1 MKLSNIHNGL
11 IVKNYKEMCSLLS
24 EPVLSGNSKKAQLK
38 EWERYFKCHKD
49 GNRFVIDEVYN
60 EPKPKIDNRGYGFT
74 DHIEKLILDL
84 LAQDENNGMLFFPK
98 YILLRELKMINGNY
112 AYCKQNSLK
121 LSLFLNINKDDVHEF
136 YESADNTLIG
146 SLESALN
153 KLKKKSLVSWTQV
166 KTICFAEGKVIKND
180 SGDYKVKEVFKGHN
194 QYGEEMYEYE
204 LSQHVSHK
212 RREVTDE
219 EDQLIIFT
227 EREVMKAMGCKDKQE
242 VVKFGK
248 WDEYTKTVKMILMDK
263 ANIEYYYDSY
273 KIIFNEVHILEELEE
288 IERAEQQVAL
298 NKAVKNKIMN
308 NAVNRQKDAFNTPSS
323 DKNYIRRTSE
333 SYLSNQSKLVMNL
346 IDSNNH
352 NIKNAVRRTLFH

>member
-1 MKLSNIHNGL
+1 MDLSKIQPSM
-11 IVKNYKEMCSLLS
+11 IVKNYKEMCRKLS
-24 EPVLSGNSKKAQLK
+24 EPVLAGNSKKAQLK
-38 EWERYFKCHKD
+38 EWERYFRYHKE
-49 GNRFVIDEVYN
+49 GNKFIIDDIYK
-60 EPKPKIDNRGYGFT
+60 EPKPAVDNRGYGFT
-74 DHIEKLILDL
+74 EHIEKLILDL
-84 LAQDENNGMLFFPK
+84 LAQDQNNGMLFFPK

-112 AYCKQNSLK
+112 AYCKQNTLK
-121 LSLFLNINKDDVHEF
+121 LSLFLNINKDDIHEF
-136 YESADNTLIG
+136 YESADSTLIG

-166 KTICFAEGKVIKND
+166 KTICFAEGKVIKNN

-248 WDEYTKTVKMILMDK
+248 WEEFTKTVKMILMDR

-288 IERAEQQVAL
+288 IERADQQAAL
-298 NKAVKNKIMN
+298 NKAVKTKIMN
-308 NAVNRQKDAFNTPSS
+308 NAENRQKDAFNSPLS

-333 SYLSNQSKLVMNL
+333 NYLSNQSKLVMNL
-346 IDSNNH
+346 MDTNH
-352 NIKNAVRRTLFH
+352 PNIKNAVRRTLFH